1 MLQDIAEV
9 VVGAVVEADLAEA
22 EVADCTD
29 LLKEDTNAVGAA
41 DVHLIMEDVEV
52 AVLARTDFVE
62 EASMVVGVGCSMPP
76 SFDFSL
82 CEIFEETE
90 KCPDAWI
97 P

>member
-1 MLQDIAEV
+1 MLHDAAKIA
-9 VVGAVVEADLAEA
+9 VGAVVEVDLDEA
-22 EVADCTD
+22 EVADCMD
-29 LLKEDTNAVGAA
+29 LLKEDADAVGVA

-62 EASMVVGVGCSMPP
+62 EASMVVGGGCSMPP
-76 SFDFSL
+76 YFYFSL

-90 KCPDAWI
+90 KCPDAGI

>member
-1 MLQDIAEV
+1 V
-9 VVGAVVEADLAEA
+9 CAVVEVDLKEA

-29 LLKEDTNAVGAA
+29 LLKEDTDAVGSA

-52 AVLARTDFVE
+52 AVLARTDFVK
-62 EASMVVGVGCSMPP
+62 EASMVVGVGCSMPT
-76 SFDFSL
+76 SFYFSL